1 MTKVNQKS
9 FPSKYIV
16 EIDTYLTKNGIKNA
30 TVTLN
35 EDIPAEDFTSPLVV
49 PVDTTFIL
57 DLNGHKLETTAA
69 ASAIQYQ
76 GKGVELTIQ
85 DSSSGKTGDF
95 RRQSS
100 CRRCVIVSGGNGD
113 RPNGNQHHRRNAE
126 NKWQQL

>member
-1 MTKVNQKS
+1 ETATLEIPFLAAAEDITVTDNDKSESKS

-57 DLNGHKLETTAA
+57 YLNG
-69 ASAIQYQ
+69 
-76 GKGVELTIQ
+76 
-85 DSSSGKTGDF
+85 
-95 RRQSS
+95 
-100 CRRCVIVSGGNGD
+100 
-113 RPNGNQHHRRNAE
+113 
-126 NKWQQL
+126 

>member
-1 MTKVNQKS
+1 MNQKS

-57 DLNGHKLETTAA
+57 DLNGHKLETT
-69 ASAIQYQ
+69 SRCQRNS
-76 GKGVELTIQ
+76 V
-85 DSSSGKTGDF
+85 SGK
-95 RRQSS
+95 RR
-100 CRRCVIVSGGNGD
+100 
-113 RPNGNQHHRRNAE
+113 
-126 NKWQQL
+126 